1 MTTAWKVLSRDVDT
15 GDLLSCVMMG
25 PAQVRYPE
33 GVWVEAPVGGILVFE
48 TREKAREFTRGWG
61 FSDVVF
67 VIREVEVEDEV
78 ELPKHREPGGM
89 TLDELRELWAGK
101 IPERFVKQYVYD
113 FRWPRGTQAYRRV
126 RLIAEKRRGEAADG
140 EED

>member
-61 FSDVVF
+61 FIDVVL

-78 ELPKHREPGGM
+78 ELPKHRG
-89 TLDELRELWAGK
+89 
-101 IPERFVKQYVYD
+101 D